1 MEDTIRVFI
10 SYVAYDNKGGVVKGS
25 RFCKVFKDTTYD
37 EISADLEN
45 NAVEKFGEQYRNKVV
60 ITQFNEVSKKLWNRL
75 FPYNLV

>member
-1 MEDTIRVFI
+1 MDDTICVFI
-10 SYVAYDNKGGVVKGS
+10 SYVAYDNKGGVVTGS

-45 NAVEKFGEQYRNKVV
+45 AAVEKFGEQYRNKVV
-60 ITQFNEVSKKLWNRL
+60 ITQFNEVSKELWNRL

>member
-1 MEDTIRVFI
+1 MDDTICVFI
-10 SYVAYDNKGGVVKGS
+10 SYVANDNKGGFVKGS

-45 NAVEKFGEQYRNKVV
+45 TAVEKFGEQYRNKVV
-60 ITQFNEVSKKLWNRL
+60 ITQFNEVSKELWNRL